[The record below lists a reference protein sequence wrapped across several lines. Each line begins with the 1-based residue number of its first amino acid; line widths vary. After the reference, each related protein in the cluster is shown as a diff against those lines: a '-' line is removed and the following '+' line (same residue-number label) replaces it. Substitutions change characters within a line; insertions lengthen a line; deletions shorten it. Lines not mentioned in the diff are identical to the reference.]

1 MDIINKEAL
10 MPPYFAIYK
19 NFLYNIY
26 EKENK

>member
-10 MPPYFAIYK
+10 MPPYFAICK
-19 NFLYNIY
+19 KFLYNIY